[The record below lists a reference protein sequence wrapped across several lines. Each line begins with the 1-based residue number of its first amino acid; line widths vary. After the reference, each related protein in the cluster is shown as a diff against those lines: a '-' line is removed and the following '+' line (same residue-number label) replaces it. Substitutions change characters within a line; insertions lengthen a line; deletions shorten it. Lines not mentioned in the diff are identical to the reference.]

1 MKALYLKLKNIF
13 IYIIIFS
20 ILRAANSIDDEIE
33 LTDNLYSNTFN
44 IEKEKCFTFTL
55 KLSEQ
60 KKEQLKDS
68 YIHFSTVSKKISDMN
83 TQQIIYSSKNVCP
96 TISNADSYSLKSS
109 KNSDL
114 FSKFPDT
121 NTDKLYLTVKCYSY
135 PCSFD
140 LKANIE
146 NEYVELNLDNNDSYS
161 YYSTGDK
168 LITMKFKILSSLNKV
183 YTNNEKHV
191 YTISVTNPGDLEY
204 TELKLMKKGKKVSFN
219 ADSYKTPTSIVFTFV
234 EENYMTEFSK
244 DNFYVL
250 EIQSLENQF
259 ISISI
264 KTSKFYDN
272 KLVSEILPNYY
283 SKYSYLNSKNIQVNE
298 ECFYIN
304 EEYTKDNLLNNNE
317 DFLYA
322 SIYYYTLPIEPNLKY
337 NGQYKLPEVEFN
349 EEQISYNL
357 ILKKES
363 DIIPQLCFQLNDNKE
378 LAFMLEI
385 SHISKKNKNID
396 IYTPL
401 QSGFLYVKTLNKN
414 NLAFYTHNSDV
425 HYSENLSFYLKIL
438 KGNPEMYIVPC
449 TDYPNCYNDISQLK
463 NDINAIKP
471 NEENKKYTYSL
482 KTNRQK
488 DLSPYGNKQ
497 NLLYVYCPD
506 QTEEYCQYEVS
517 IYSELDQ
524 ISLYPNDIFYSSKLK
539 DESDLFRIHIPKGS
553 PDVQNIK
560 LSINCNKNL
569 EFVFIEDN
577 INSTLKISEE
587 STSQKIYEFIPEKS
601 HSIENQDFDILFN
614 IKANENLDYS
624 LEYKKSKSKNEK
636 VLSQIEFGTIK
647 TIPINSFPLRL
658 FYILPNKMPNFKDL
672 LLNFNIIEN
681 NNKID
686 TSKITF
692 NSIIINNNKLNEINN
707 TKNYDDV
714 FDDSTSKKNLDLS
727 TNSLVLNINKEYMN
741 KIKNRINDKDEMV
754 LYITINNSKNQKLK
768 LKGELFLYYENTT
781 DFIIPYNN
789 YISSKLSINITTFK
803 LYHLKLDNNKN
814 KFIVDFSSN
823 YAFDNDFKISFI
835 DYDNNI
841 DNIKS
846 ENLIKNSTNIKI
858 QENNNKPGVN
868 QFELTINDNNKK
880 DLFLCVYSN
889 VQNKDLS
896 SINYIFKYSTS
907 NSDDEKNRIKY
918 ELSNKDVKY
927 TNNTDKKVIELEFEK
942 IKKITNDNK
951 TDYCLGDISIRK
963 IKKKNKI
970 DKEKLDTITEIQSK
984 YKIINGN
991 INDQNDKIKIELPDD
1006 NDISKNYYSIFINL
1020 PKEKEKFAYNA
1031 LYIDKNKDKK
1041 EKDKDKEKQQNT
1053 ILWIIVIS
1061 TGSVVLLLIAIIIII
1076 CIIKNRK
1083 SNLENEVNT
1092 VSFKQESEQRINDND
1107 DDEYDEALQ

>member
-1 MKALYLKLKNIF
+1 MKALFLKIKSIF

-33 LTDNLYSNTFN
+33 LTDNLYSSTFN

-68 YIHFSTVSKKISDMN
+68 YIHFSTVSKKMSDMN
-83 TQQIIYSSKNVCP
+83 TQQIIYSSKNSCP
-96 TISNADSYSLKSS
+96 TISNEDSYSLKSS

-114 FSKFPDT
+114 FSKYPDT
-121 NTDKLYLTVKCYSY
+121 NPDKLYLTIKCYSY
-135 PCSFD
+135 PCNFD

-146 NEYVELNLDNNDSYS
+146 NEYVELNLDDNDSYS

-168 LITMKFKILSSLNKV
+168 LNTMKFKFYSSLNKA

-191 YTISVTNPGDLEY
+191 YTISVANPGDSEY
-204 TELKLMKKGKKVSFN
+204 TELNLMKEERKISLN
-219 ADSYKTPTSIVFTFV
+219 EDSYKTPTGIVFTFA

-264 KTSKFYDN
+264 KTSKYYDN

-283 SKYSYLNSKNIQVNE
+283 SKYSYLNSKNIPVNE
-298 ECFYIN
+298 ECFNIN
-304 EEYTKDNLLNNNE
+304 EEYIKDNLVNNNE

-322 SIYYYTLPIEPNLKY
+322 SIYYYTLPINPDLKY
-337 NGQYKLPEVEFN
+337 NGQYKLPEAEFN
-349 EEQISYNL
+349 EEQNSYNL

-363 DIIPQLCFQLNDNKE
+363 DIVPQICFQLNDNKE

-396 IYTPL
+396 LYTPL
-401 QSGFLYVKTLNKN
+401 TSGFLYVKTLNKN

-425 HYSENLSFYLKIL
+425 HYSENLSFYLKTL
-438 KGNPEMYIVPC
+438 KGNPEMYIVSC

-463 NDINAIKP
+463 NDNNVIKP
-471 NEENKKYTYSL
+471 NEKNKKYTYSL
-482 KTNRQK
+482 KTNREK

-497 NLLYVYCPD
+497 KLLYVYCPE
-506 QTEEYCQYEVS
+506 QTDEYCQYEVS
-517 IYSELDQ
+517 IYSDLDQ
-524 ISLYPNDIFYSSKLK
+524 ISLYPNDKFYSSKLK

-553 PDVQNIK
+553 PDVQNIE

-577 INSTLKISEE
+577 INSTLKMTKE
-587 STSQKIYEFIPEKS
+587 STTQKIYEFIPEKS

-624 LEYKKSKSKNEK
+624 VEYKKLKSKNEEALK
-636 VLSQIEFGTIK
+636 EMKFGQLNKIS
-647 TIPINSFPLRL
+647 INSFPLRL

-672 LLNFNIIEN
+672 LFNFNIIEN
-681 NNKID
+681 KNSKD
-686 TSKITF
+686 TSKITV
-692 NSIIINNNKLNEINN
+692 NSIIINSNNLNEIND
-707 TKNYDDV
+707 TKNYEDI
-714 FDDSTSKKNLDLS
+714 FNDSPLSSDKNIDSS
-727 TNSLVLNINKEYMN
+727 TKSLVLNINKEYVN
-741 KIKNRINDKDEMV
+741 KLTSRINDEDDMV
-754 LYITINNSKNQKLK
+754 LYITINNNKNKKLK

-789 YISSKLSINITTFK
+789 YISSKLPINITNSFK
-803 LYHLKLDNNKN
+803 LYHLQLDNNKD

-835 DYDNNI
+835 DYDDNI

-846 ENLIKNSTNIKI
+846 ENIIKNSANIKI
-858 QENNNKPGVN
+858 QENNNKGGVN
-868 QFELTINDNNKK
+868 QFELTFNDNNKK

-889 VQNKDLS
+889 VKDKDLS
-896 SINYIFKYSTS
+896 SINYIFKYITS

-918 ELSNKDVKY
+918 EISNKDVKY
-927 TNNTDKKVIELEFEK
+927 TNNTDKNIIELEFEK
-942 IKKITNDNK
+942 IKKTSNDNK
-951 TDYCLGDISIRK
+951 TNYCIGDIYIRT
-963 IKKKNKI
+963 IKQKNKKS
-970 DKEKLDTITEIQSK
+970 KEKLDTITEIQSK

-991 INDQNDKIKIELPDD
+991 IIDQNDKIKIELPYSDD
-1006 NDISKNYYSIFINL
+1006 IKKQYISIFINL
-1020 PKEKEKFAYNA
+1020 PGENEKFAYNA
-1031 LYIDKNKDKK
+1031 LYIDKNKKN
-1041 EKDKDKEKQQNT
+1041 KDKEKNS
-1053 ILWIIVIS
+1053 LFWIIVIS
-1061 TGSVVLLLIAIIIII
+1061 AGSAFLLLIAIIIII
-1076 CIIKNRK
+1076 CIVKNK
-1083 SNLENEVNT
+1083 KGNLENEVNKI
-1092 VSFKQESEQRINDND
+1092 SFKNDSSNRLND
-1107 DDEYDEALQ
+1107 DDDDDEDNDLT